1 MNNNEP
7 VILGKVKKGSAGK
20 PLVVIILFLFIGSFI
35 LFLPNIMNYFG
46 EYSIIDLIKN
56 GQIIDFFV
64 NHDNYVDK
72 PINDNKNTQEFNEL
86 KPLLINN
93 KTELKENNFKL
104 NNFTL
109 TKDKIKF
116 TINTTTQINFDES
129 NYYLV
134 LSQNDKEIKT
144 IKLTE
149 TILNT
154 KEITYIFKEKL
165 NSTLEVKGIIKI
177 IKENDYPKFI
187 VTSDESGLGSLI
199 CEKDN
204 YKIEYIFSNN
214 SLNRIKETYNY
225 IDNGNDYL
233 TTFEEYSNKVNRLNN
248 SNATASIIEDYSGFI
263 FTTDIDL
270 SKFTGTEKNY
280 NYYSLNTKT
289 NKINFEMNAK
299 GYDCK

>member
-56 GQIIDFFV
+56 GQIIDFFI
-64 NHDNYVDK
+64 NHDNYIDK
-72 PINDNKNTQEFNEL
+72 PINDNKNTQESNEL

-93 KTELKENNFKL
+93 KTELKESNFKL

-109 TKDKIKF
+109 TKDNIKF
-116 TINTTTQINFDES
+116 TINTTSRTNFDEL

-149 TILNT
+149 TILNN
-154 KEITYIFKEKL
+154 KEITYNFKEKL
-165 NSTLEVKGIIKI
+165 NSTLEVKGIIKT
-177 IKENDYPKFI
+177 IKENDYPEFI

-225 IDNGNDYL
+225 LDNGKDYL
-233 TTFEEYSNKVNRLNN
+233 IIFEEYTNKVNRLNG
-248 SNATASIIEDYSGFI
+248 SNATASIIEDYSGFV